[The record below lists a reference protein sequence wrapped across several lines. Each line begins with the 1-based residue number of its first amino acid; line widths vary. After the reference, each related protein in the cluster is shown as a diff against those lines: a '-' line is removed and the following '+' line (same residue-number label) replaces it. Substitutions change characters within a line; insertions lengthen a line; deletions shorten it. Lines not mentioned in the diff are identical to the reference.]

1 MTVKQE
7 IINHITQMPKQEI
20 EQALQNKVLVTCR
33 LKKGRYKKA
42 LKENFLQ
49 HIDGGYYW
57 KFQGVSVVVV
67 KI

>member
-7 IINHITQMPKQEI
+7 IINHITKMPEQEI
-20 EQALQNKVLVTCR
+20 EQALQNKVMVTCR

-49 HIDGGYYW
+49 HIDGSYYW
-57 KFQGVSVVVV
+57 KFQGVNVVVV

>member
-1 MTVKQE
+1 
-7 IINHITQMPKQEI
+7 MPEEEI

>member
-7 IINHITQMPKQEI
+7 IINHIAKMPEQEKAD
-20 EQALQNKVLVTCR
+20 ALQHIVCVTCR
-33 LKKGRYKKA
+33 LKRGRFKKA